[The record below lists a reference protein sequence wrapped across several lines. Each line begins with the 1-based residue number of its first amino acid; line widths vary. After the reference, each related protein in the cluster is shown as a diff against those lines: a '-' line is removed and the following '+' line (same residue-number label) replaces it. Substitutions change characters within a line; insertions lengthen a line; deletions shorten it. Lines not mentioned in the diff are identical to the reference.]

1 VEKAFLHVGITIQ
14 WSGERTTVVEAI
26 VVEVGVP
33 TILSFGEDRSEILTP
48 TEVDVFL
55 GGRTKAKEGWGG
67 LLQRRLRWQS
77 EIQLPQ
83 TTTVVVF
90 FQWDVTAKST
100 TSFCSTFSMIL
111 PRECHGRI
119 SLVQATTNLFGV

>member
-1 VEKAFLHVGITIQ
+1 MEKAFLHVGITIQ
-14 WSGERTTVVEAI
+14 WSGESTTVVEAI

-83 TTTVVVF
+83 TTTVVGELMTV
-90 FQWDVTAKST
+90 
-100 TSFCSTFSMIL
+100 
-111 PRECHGRI
+111 
-119 SLVQATTNLFGV
+119 